1 MPRIDVQSNDGQS
14 NQVLTRLMEP
24 TSATRGDAGARPSDG
39 SIRHLRRSL
48 RSLAGAALLILG
60 TEALGASADP
70 IELPVLGDASSSLIS
85 PQLER
90 EIGRDFLKQINASL
104 PTVRDP
110 LLKYYTD
117 RHMSRLAQHS
127 QLKDKLL
134 STTLIDSDQINAFAA
149 PGGVVGVNLGLML
162 YAEDVHEYSGV
173 LAHELA
179 HLSQRHFARGVEE
192 QRQQALPNLAAM
204 LAAIAIGAMG
214 GGEAGI
220 AALSSSQ
227 AAAQSNALRYSRT
240 REQEADRVGLN
251 TLVAAGMDPHA
262 MGRMFERMQRAYRFS
277 RKPPEFLLTHPLSD
291 TRVADARA
299 QAARYPK
306 IAYADALDYQMMKVR
321 AELHYT
327 PSPAA
332 GVQRFRKAVKDNP
345 DNEVANYG
353 LALALSRAGEHK
365 EALILGDTFYTAHPD
380 SLLHVGSYAQLLTDA
395 GELDQALRLLSH
407 QLVLNPDNAPMSML
421 YATALAKAGEHQQ
434 AQAVL
439 TRQSRLR
446 PNDVDVWYDLAE
458 TAGLA
463 GDIVAVHRARAE
475 FFALHGS
482 YQKAIQHLQYARRL
496 VNRTDD
502 ELLSE
507 LDQKIIDLR
516 TALRELRS

>member
-1 MPRIDVQSNDGQS
+1 MPQLRWFSC
-14 NQVLTRLMEP
+14 VLRV
-24 TSATRGDAGARPSDG
+24 
-39 SIRHLRRSL
+39 
-48 RSLAGAALLILG
+48 LAGLLALVLVVPAQAAN
-60 TEALGASADP
+60 ANP

-110 LLKYYTD
+110 LLKYYTE

-192 QRQQALPNLAAM
+192 QRQQALPNLAGM
-204 LAAIAIGAMG
+204 IAAIAIGALG

-220 AALSSSQ
+220 AALSSAQ

-251 TLVAAGMDPHA
+251 TLVEAGMDPHA

-277 RKPPEFLLTHPLSD
+277 RTPPEFLLTHPLSES
-291 TRVADARA
+291 RIADARA

-306 IAYADALDYQMMKVR
+306 RDYGDSQEFRMMKTR
-321 AELHYT
+321 AELHYS
-327 PSPAA
+327 PSPQA
-332 GVQRFRKAVKDNP
+332 GVKRYRKAVRDNP
-345 DNEVANYG
+345 EDPVANYG
-353 LALALSRAGEHK
+353 LALALSKAGEHE
-365 EALILGDTFYTAHPD
+365 EAIILGDLLYTENPD
-380 SLLHVGSYAQLLTDA
+380 SLLHIGSYAELLTEA
-395 GELDQALRLLSH
+395 GKTEQALRLLSH
-407 QLVLNPDNAPMSML
+407 QLVLNPDNTPMAML
-421 YATALAKAGEHQQ
+421 YATALSKADEHQQ

-439 TRQSRLR
+439 TRQSRLK
-446 PNDVDVWYDLAE
+446 PYDVDVWYDLAE
-458 TAGLA
+458 IAGLA

-496 VNRTDD
+496 VSRTDD
-502 ELLSE
+502 ELISE